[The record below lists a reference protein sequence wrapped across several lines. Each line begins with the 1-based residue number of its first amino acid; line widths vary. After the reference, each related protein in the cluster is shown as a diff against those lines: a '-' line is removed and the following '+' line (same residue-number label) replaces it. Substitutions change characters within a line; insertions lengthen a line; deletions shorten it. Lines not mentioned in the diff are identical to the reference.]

1 MKNEQAYSLTI
12 DQENAVAVSKNIAWL
27 NRLTSDQWI
36 QCEYITY
43 HGQIYLHLGHLRVF
57 ITILVSFYSTTTI
70 K

>member
-43 HGQIYLHLGHLRVF
+43 LYQQF
-57 ITILVSFYSTTTI
+57 ILTTQEQQQLE
-70 K
+70 